1 MSGLTFKRHLL
12 AAVAS
17 LLMSSIAV
25 GTAIAPG
32 AVAHAAPATEIVT
45 YA

>member
-12 AAVAS
+12 ASFAA

-25 GTAIAPG
+25 GAAIAPG
-32 AVAHAAPATEIVT
+32 TVAAAPLQTQIVT